1 MRTISAA
8 LHYGGLI
15 FFGMTIQKLDM
26 ATKEAS
32 PTRGSQ
38 DLLPFLTL
46 TLFFCVFG
54 PEIACQ
60 VSKPPNSIK
69 PNEIEFEI

>member
-1 MRTISAA
+1 M
-8 LHYGGLI
+8 
-15 FFGMTIQKLDM
+15 DM
-26 ATKEAS
+26 ATKEPLS
-32 PTRGSQ
+32 GRP

-60 VSKPPNSIK
+60 VPKPHNSIK
-69 PNEIEFEI
+69 PKEIEFDI